1 VPALAREGIAKGQ
14 GEPPD
19 VQPALAPAATPDE
32 LEADPLL
39 LVRQQCETMLQQGS
53 RRWDLTT
60 VPREK
65 CDELGR
71 TLRAALLSFEHAI
84 YLRGMVEHA
93 FDDDGGFHDQ
103 PPPRSV
109 LLVLKR
115 ACAEFVDVRGE
126 EDAFRVV
133 AEYNRLGDA
142 YAPDPDGPAAAAVVP
157 PSMDA
162 ALEPASGD
170 AESSPAVELP
180 PVPEPE
186 TETPALA
193 TGPGTHSLSEWLASI
208 GLGHVEG
215 VLQEKIYSNPDTAS
229 FSGAGGLATV
239 QNLDGDDMDDVVD
252 LLSLSRA
259 DETVFRKE
267 MLKISG
273 NQAHCPPSSSS
284 SKSGNRISRVSSA
297 LKSPRKSEGD
307 KAWEQ
312 GKAAYTSRNFDDAVK
327 HLTVALEKGTAD
339 HRFVSTQAILQ
350 LLVIDSPSLEQ
361 NAFVFTGS
369 AD

>member
-1 VPALAREGIAKGQ
+1 MPDNTPHVPALTLEGIVKGQ

-19 VQPALAPAATPDE
+19 VRPATPQDPSDE

-39 LVRQQCETMLQQGS
+39 LVRQQCETMLQQGA

-60 VPREK
+60 VPLDK

-71 TLRAALLSFEHAI
+71 TLRAALQSFEHAI

-93 FDDDGGFHDQ
+93 FDSDCHFHDK
-103 PPPRSV
+103 PPARSV

-115 ACAEFVDVRGE
+115 ACAEFADVRGDE
-126 EDAFRVV
+126 AAFRVV
-133 AEYNRLGDA
+133 AEYNRLGDS
-142 YAPDPDGPAAAAVVP
+142 YALDPDGPA
-157 PSMDA
+157 MDA
-162 ALEPASGD
+162 PLEPRSGD

-186 TETPALA
+186 TETPALVTA
-193 TGPGTHSLSEWLASI
+193 SGTNSLSEWLASI
-208 GLGHVEG
+208 GLGHVES
-215 VLQEKIYSNPDTAS
+215 VLQEKIYGNPDTAS

-239 QNLDGDDMDDVVD
+239 RNLDGDDMDDVIEM
-252 LLSLSRA
+252 LSLNRA
-259 DETVFRKE
+259 DEASFRKE

-284 SKSGNRISRVSSA
+284 KGNRISRVSSA

-307 KAWEQ
+307 KAWECEN
-312 GKAAYTSRNFDDAVK
+312 YEFC
-327 HLTVALEKGTAD
+327 
-339 HRFVSTQAILQ
+339 I
-350 LLVIDSPSLEQ
+350 
-361 NAFVFTGS
+361 
-369 AD
+369 